1 MANPPTVLVIE
12 DDEQWQS
19 VLKETL
25 EDEGY
30 NVIAL
35 TDYRQGRQAL
45 NNYVFD
51 FVILDLELDESAP
64 MLDGER
70 LLRQLYQRR
79 PGTPCVIVSGQGD
92 VNVVRNAFKEYRVA
106 DFIPKDQFDIPN
118 FVQTVQDALRQH
130 RVDKIQS
137 SVERTDA
144 RTDLARP
151 SATLPWHSP
160 ALTCPGVQ
168 CQGRAG
174 ASGPPGQV
182 RTGPLKTA
190 IPASKPQVQLLQVL
204 VERFNE
210 GELGT
215 LCFQL
220 GIDYEVLRGEGK
232 AEKARELIKY
242 LLNRQRLPELAQI
255 GQQVRPDILWEEM
268 T

>member
-1 MANPPTVLVIE
+1 MANPLTVLVIE

-30 NVIAL
+30 NVITLA
-35 TDYRQGRQAL
+35 DYRQGRQAL

-51 FVILDLELDESAP
+51 FVILDLELDASAP

-79 PGTPCVIVSGQGD
+79 PDTPCVIVSGQGD

-118 FVQTVQDALRQH
+118 FVQTVQDALSQH
-130 RVDKIQS
+130 RVDKRQS
-137 SVERTDA
+137 SVGRPDA
-144 RTDLARP
+144 RADLVRP
-151 SATLPWHSP
+151 SK
-160 ALTCPGVQ
+160 
-168 CQGRAG
+168 
-174 ASGPPGQV
+174 
-182 RTGPLKTA
+182 TG
-190 IPASKPQVQLLQVL
+190 IPAPKPQVQLHQVL

-255 GQQVRPDILWEEM
+255 GRQVRPDILWEEM
-268 T
+268 I